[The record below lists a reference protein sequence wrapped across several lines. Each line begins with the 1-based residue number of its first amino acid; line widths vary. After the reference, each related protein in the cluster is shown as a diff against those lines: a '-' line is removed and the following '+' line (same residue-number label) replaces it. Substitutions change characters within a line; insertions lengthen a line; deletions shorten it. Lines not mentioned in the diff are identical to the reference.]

1 MLVETILNRVQK
13 FKSFVYKSVR
23 WAVNQ
28 SNPEQPELEVVVVE
42 RANGRP
48 ICSRCGQQRPGYDR
62 LSTRRF
68 EFVPLWGIKVFLVYA
83 PRRVDCPEC
92 GVRVEQMPWAMGK
105 RPLTEAYGWFL
116 AKWAKRLSWKE
127 TAEVFR
133 TSWESVFRSVE
144 MAVEWGRA
152 HQDLGGV
159 RAIGI
164 DEIAWKK
171 GHKYL
176 TLVYQ
181 IDGHCKRLLWVGK
194 ARKVKTLLA
203 FFRWFGAG
211 RSQEL
216 RYVCSD
222 MWKPYLKVIAKKA
235 GQAVH
240 ILDRFHIMAHF
251 SKALDKVRAGEV
263 RELKAQGHEPV
274 LTKTRWLLLK
284 RPENLSDK
292 QQSKLAE
299 LVKHNL
305 RSVRAYLLKEEF
317 QLLWTYRS
325 VFWAG
330 WFLDQWC
337 TKTMRSNIEPMKQ
350 VAKMLRGHRELLLN
364 WFRAKGQLSS
374 GVVEGFNTKAKLTSR
389 KSFGF
394 RTFRGAEIALY
405 HSLGALTEP
414 DLTHRFC

>member
-1 MLVETILNRVQK
+1 MQVKTILNRVQK

-23 WAVNQ
+23 WVGEAD
-28 SNPEQPELEVVVVE
+28 SELEVEVAE
-42 RANGRP
+42 RANGKP
-48 ICSRCGQQRPGYDR
+48 ICSGCGHHQAGYDR
-62 LSTRRF
+62 LPTRRF

-83 PRRVDCPEC
+83 PRRVNCPEC
-92 GVRVEQMPWAMGK
+92 GVRVEQMPWSLGK
-105 RPLTEAYGWFL
+105 RPLTKAYGWFL

-127 TAEVFR
+127 TSEIFR

-144 MAVEWGRA
+144 MAVEWGRT
-152 HQDLGGV
+152 HQDLSGV
-159 RAIGI
+159 QAIGI
-164 DEIAWKK
+164 DEIAWQR
-171 GHKYL
+171 GHRYL

-181 IDGHCKRLLWVGK
+181 IDSHCKRLLWVGQ

-203 FFRWFGAG
+203 FFRWFGAE
-211 RSQEL
+211 RSLEL

-240 ILDRFHIMAHF
+240 VLDRFHIMAHF

-263 RELKAQGHEPV
+263 KELKAKGHEPV

-292 QQSKLAE
+292 QESKLAE

-317 QLLWTYRS
+317 QLFWTYRS
-325 VFWAG
+325 PFWAG
-330 WFLDQWC
+330 WFLEQWC
-337 TKTMRSNIEPMKQ
+337 TKTMRSKIQPMKD
-350 VAKMLRGHRELLLN
+350 VARMLRGHRELLLN

-394 RTFRGAEIALY
+394 RTFRGAQIALY
-405 HSLGALTEP
+405 HSLGALPEP
-414 DLTHRFC
+414 DFTHKFC